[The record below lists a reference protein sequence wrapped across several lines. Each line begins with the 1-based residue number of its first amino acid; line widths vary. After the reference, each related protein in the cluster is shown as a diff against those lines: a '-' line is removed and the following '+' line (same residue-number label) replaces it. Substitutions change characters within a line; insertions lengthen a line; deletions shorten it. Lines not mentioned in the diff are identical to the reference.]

1 MAQLRAGLTLTS
13 TNLTSDSL
21 NLSMSKLFSV
31 AGDVRVFRKVIAASE
46 GEVFT
51 NQLILDASKYGKCY
65 VLFRNLSVTAT
76 EIITIGLADA
86 NDDGALATVN
96 ISLGSEEF
104 AFYPWNSSLDVVA
117 DAASGS
123 PVLEVGIFEAV

>member
-1 MAQLRAGLTLTS
+1 MATLTIKL
-13 TNLTSDSL
+13 NLTTSPL
-21 NLSMSKLFSV
+21 NMFLSKVVSV
-31 AGDVRVFRKVIAASE
+31 GGDARVFRKVIAASE

-51 NQLILDASKYGKCY
+51 NQLILDASAHGKCY
-65 VLFRNLSVTAT
+65 ILLHNLSTVPA

-86 NDDGALATVN
+86 NDDGALATTN
-96 ISLGSEEF
+96 IALGSEEF

-123 PVLEVGIFEAV
+123 PVLEVGLFEVS